1 MSGWLASH
9 ASCASLKSRFHS
21 VTEKP
26 REEKRKKSKKSFD
39 EIQSKIAFRFVDI
52 WSGGRGC
59 KLVFDFCGESAL
71 PELKIKF
78 GRGGVTW
85 RSKSIHFRM
94 ESSAGFALYSLKRL
108 RTPKEREFEGFGSAK
123 QVDLCP
129 KYACDLSPSLCGHKD
144 RPICQYGFF
153 DVFRSHMHP
162 ARGMESGGRVRTRIF
177 PTSEHSP
184 PLSCGQFELAPS
196 AHILQICDPIAI
208 SYCGLVRRCDGRSG
222 VVLYL
227 HLYQDSVGHS
237 EVSICHNDYKTSNPW
252 GTGPGGLKCLSLY
265 QRKDTVSF

>member
-1 MSGWLASH
+1 MLVISVPA
-9 ASCASLKSRFHS
+9 CA
-21 VTEKP
+21 
-26 REEKRKKSKKSFD
+26 D
-39 EIQSKIAFRFVDI
+39 
-52 WSGGRGC
+52 
-59 KLVFDFCGESAL
+59 
-71 PELKIKF
+71 
-78 GRGGVTW
+78 
-85 RSKSIHFRM
+85 
-94 ESSAGFALYSLKRL
+94 
-108 RTPKEREFEGFGSAK
+108 
-123 QVDLCP
+123 
-129 KYACDLSPSLCGHKD
+129 
-144 RPICQYGFF
+144 
-153 DVFRSHMHP
+153 
-162 ARGMESGGRVRTRIF
+162 TRIDRF
-177 PTSEHSP
+177 ANMGFLTSSVVTCTQPAGWKAEEGCAHEFSPPRNIPP